1 MITVYYIIMIDD
13 SGQICIDF
21 LMGIT
26 VFILIIGFTIQFI
39 PGIFISNSVGDESL
53 NYVAYH
59 TACILVEDPG
69 WWENNT
75 HDGTNW
81 EEHIENISRIGLAS
95 DDNINTRLTDTP
107 NLLNKT
113 KIMNMM
119 QLNDDTIITKLGL
132 FENVNGAHVDYG
144 YNISLTQ
151 NGAPLLINNTPVIF
165 GKIPRTS
172 QSIFKIKRLVLVET
186 GKIAAFDANDLRAEP
201 PLPKS
206 KTIINVIGPQNEDVI
221 IQVTNFNV
229 TGPNPKFQNAKLDGG
244 GNLNIPS
251 DYVSYK
257 KTNSS
262 DFFTYS
268 DPLNST
274 DTLRLV
280 FNSTL
285 FPNATVYQLE
295 FDFNQMNFTEPG
307 PPYVE
312 YTDEVEPLY
321 EFANLR
327 VEVWR

>member
-1 MITVYYIIMIDD
+1 MITVYYITMIDD

-26 VFILIIGFTIQFI
+26 VFVFIIGFTTQFI
-39 PGIFISNSVGDESL
+39 PGIFISGSVGDESL

-59 TACILVEDPG
+59 TACILAEDPG

-75 HDGTNW
+75 HDGTDW

-132 FENVNGAHVDYG
+132 FQNVNGAQVDYV

-151 NGAPLLINNTPVIF
+151 NGAPLLINDTPVIF
-165 GKIPRTS
+165 GKIPLTS

-186 GKIAAFDANDLRAEP
+186 GRIAAFDANDLRAEP

-268 DPLNST
+268 GPLNST

-285 FPNATVYQLE
+285 FPNATTYQLE
-295 FDFNQMNFTEPG
+295 LDFNQMNFTEPG

-312 YTDEVEPLY
+312 YTDEIEPLY

>member
-1 MITVYYIIMIDD
+1 MMTVNYIIMIDD
-13 SGQICIDF
+13 VGQICIDF

-26 VFILIIGFTIQFI
+26 VFMLIIGFTTQFI
-39 PGIFISNSVGDESL
+39 PGIFISSSVGDESL

-59 TACILVEDPG
+59 TSCILVEDPG

-75 HDGTNW
+75 HDGTDW

-119 QLNDDTIITKLGL
+119 QLNDDTITTKLGL
-132 FENVNGAHVDYG
+132 FKNVNGAKMDYG

-151 NGAPLLINNTPVIF
+151 NDIPLLLNNTPVIF
-165 GKIPRTS
+165 GKIPFTS
-172 QSIFKIKRLVLVET
+172 QSIFKIERLVLVET
-186 GKIAAFDANDLRAEP
+186 GRIATFDANDLKAEP
-201 PLPKS
+201 SLPKS
-206 KTIINVIGPQNEDVI
+206 KTIINVSGPQNEDVI
-221 IQVTNFNV
+221 IQITNFSV
-229 TGPNPKFQNAKLDGG
+229 TGTMPKYLKAKLDSG
-244 GNLNIPS
+244 GNLTIPS
-251 DYVSYK
+251 DYLSYK

-262 DFFTYS
+262 DFSTYS

-285 FPNATVYQLE
+285 FPNTTTYQLE
-295 FDFNQMNFTEPG
+295 LDFNQMNFTEPG
-307 PPYVE
+307 PKYVE
-312 YTDEVEPLY
+312 YTDAIEPLY
-321 EFANLR
+321 ERAILR
-327 VEVWR
+327 VKVWQ